1 MADAIEIASA
11 YVSLTTRMPG
21 VKKDV
26 EASLGEAEDA
36 SAGAGARSGAKF
48 GAALAAGIAA
58 AAVVVTAAVAGLYA
72 AGANLDDARDTV
84 RVFTTET
91 GASLEGLNA
100 SVNTIARETPAA
112 LDSIAGV
119 VSTLHQRLGLTGTDL
134 ETVAQQYLEAG
145 RLFGEQVDV
154 QATTGLFNVFK
165 IGAADTSSALDL
177 IFNAAR
183 VAGVGMNE
191 LSGALQK
198 AAPASDLLGLSFEE
212 TTGLFA
218 TLASTGIDVN
228 QAASNLGKALINLAR
243 DGEQPTD
250 AFKRIVGE
258 IQALGEAGDI
268 TGATLKTADLF
279 GDRGASNFAQ
289 ALTAGRINMDD
300 LAASVTGVKDT
311 ILGVAAETSDAAESW
326 TVFKNNAL
334 LAIEPVANAVFGL
347 AGDGMAKIVEW
358 AQANGPAIA
367 GFFSQLGAVFGPL
380 IGQVLELWTQFS
392 PLSLIFQTLQPI
404 LPSLLAAFMP
414 LGPILAQVAELV
426 GGLVAQVLPLVA
438 ALVAQLLPAIL
449 PLIGIFLDIA
459 SAILP
464 IISALLPPLIDL
476 LGVVLTPIIS
486 ILSVVLQALAPIF
499 DLVGAAVQ
507 IVSMVLQILAE
518 IFSGVV
524 KTIIALMKGDLSSI
538 PGIWSGIWDKVVD
551 IVRGAWGGVI
561 DFAQS
566 GVNGL
571 IDLINGLIGG
581 INDAL
586 AGVGLPRMALVGHV
600 DWSGA
605 KGFAD
610 GAYVTARGD
619 GVLARIGEGRW
630 NEVVQPVGGPKFEQF
645 TESIADKLDRGSAP
659 SGPLNIARE
668 DLDYLARALAALLR
682 NDSRTG
688 GVTNG

>member
-11 YVSLTTRMPG
+11 YVSLTTKMPG

-58 AAVVVTAAVAGLYA
+58 AAIVVTAAVAGLYS
-72 AGANLDDARDTV
+72 AGTAFDDVSDTI
-84 RVFTTET
+84 RIGT
-91 GASLEGLNA
+91 GATGDALGGLVDVA
-100 SVNTIARETPAA
+100 HKVGATVPAEFSKIGSTVADLNT
-112 LDSIAGV
+112 
-119 VSTLHQRLGLTGTDL
+119 RLGLSGTTL
-134 ETVAQQYLEAG
+134 QTVASQYLEAG
-145 RLFGEQVDV
+145 RLLGETVDIKTTTAAFSAFRIEGDAV
-154 QATTGLFNVFK
+154 SGAMDTLFQTSQAT
-165 IGAADTSSALDL
+165 
-177 IFNAAR
+177 
-183 VAGVGMNE
+183 GVGMNE
-191 LSGALQK
+191 LASVAVTSAGSMNALGFSFGDTIALAGSLDRAGVDATTAFASMGRAVVNMAKDGETGREALQRVIGEIKSLADAGDQTGATVLAADIFGSRGANQAIQAIQSGAL
-198 AAPASDLLGLSFEE
+198 
-212 TTGLFA
+212 
-218 TLASTGIDVN
+218 
-228 QAASNLGKALINLAR
+228 
-243 DGEQPTD
+243 
-250 AFKRIVGE
+250 AF
-258 IQALGEAGDI
+258 
-268 TGATLKTADLF
+268 
-279 GDRGASNFAQ
+279 
-289 ALTAGRINMDD
+289 DD
-300 LAASVTGVKDT
+300 LAAAAGLTGDT
-311 ILGVAAETSDAAESW
+311 ILGVAAETSDAAEGW
-326 TVFKNNAL
+326 QVFKNNAL
-334 LAIEPVANAVFGL
+334 LAIEPVANAVFAL

-367 GFFSQLGAVFGPL
+367 GFFSQLGTVFGPL
-380 IGQVLELWTQFS
+380 IGQVLELWTQLS

-404 LPSLLAAFMP
+404 LPALLAAFAP
-414 LGPILAQVAELV
+414 LGDILAQVTTLV
-426 GGLVAQVLPLVA
+426 GGLVAQVVPLVA

-499 DLVGAAVQ
+499 DLVGIAVTV
-507 IVSMVLQILAE
+507 ISMVLQILAE

-524 KTIIALMKGDLSSI
+524 KTIVALMKGDLSSI

-571 IDLINGLIGG
+571 IDLINGFIGG
-581 INDAL
+581 INGAL
-586 AGVGLPRMALVGHV
+586 AGVGLPRLALVGHV

-605 KGFAD
+605 KFAD
-610 GAYVTARGD
+610 GAYVTARPG
-619 GVLARIGEGRW
+619 GMLAQLGEGRW

-645 TESIADKLDRGSAP
+645 TESIAEKLDRSAAP
-659 SGPLNIARE
+659 TGPMDMSDESIE
-668 DLDYLARALAALLR
+668 KFARAIAALFR
-682 NDSRTG
+682 NLGRG
-688 GVTNG
+688 GGLTDG

>member
-11 YVSLTTRMPG
+11 YVSLTTKMPG

-36 SAGAGARSGAKF
+36 SASSGARSGAKF

-100 SVNTIARETPAA
+100 SVNTIARQTPAA

-134 ETVAQQYLEAG
+134 ETVGKQYLEAG

-165 IGAADTSSALDL
+165 VGAADTSSAMDT

-183 VAGVGMNE
+183 IAGVGINE
-191 LSGALQK
+191 LSGTLAT
-198 AAPASDLLGLSFEE
+198 AAPVAQLLGLSFEE

-218 TLASTGIDVN
+218 SLSSAGVDVN
-228 QAASNLGKALINLAR
+228 KVAAGLGPALTNLAK
-243 DGEQPTD
+243 DGEAPAE
-250 AFKRIVGE
+250 AFKRVVGE
-258 IQALGEAGDI
+258 IQALAAAGDT
-268 TGATLKTADLF
+268 TGATLAAADIF
-279 GDRGASNFAQ
+279 GSKGAGQFVS
-289 ALTAGRINMDD
+289 ALQSGKVNLDD
-300 LAASVTGVKDT
+300 LAGSVTGVKDT

-326 TVFKNNAL
+326 QVFKNNAL

-347 AGDGMAKIVEW
+347 AGDGLAKIVEW
-358 AQANGPAIA
+358 AQANGPALA
-367 GFFSQLGAVFGPL
+367 GFFSQLGTVFGPL

-404 LPSLLAAFMP
+404 LPALLAAFAP
-414 LGPILAQVAELV
+414 LGDILAQVTTLV

-438 ALVAQLLPAIL
+438 SLVAQLLPAIL

-499 DLVGAAVQ
+499 DLVGIAVQ
-507 IVSMVLQILAE
+507 IISTVLQIMAE

-524 KTIIALMKGDLSSI
+524 KTIVALMKGDLSSI
-538 PGIWSGIWDKVVD
+538 PGIWSGIWTKIVD
-551 IVRGAWGGVI
+551 IVRGAWGSVI

-581 INDAL
+581 INGAL

-605 KGFAD
+605 KFD
-610 GAYVTARGD
+610 QGAYVTAGTG
-619 GVLARIGEGRW
+619 GVLAAVGEGRW
-630 NEVVQPVGGPKFEQF
+630 SEVVQPVGGPKFEQF
-645 TESIADKLDRGSAP
+645 TESIAEKLDRSAP
-659 SGPLNIARE
+659 SSGPMSIARE
-668 DLDYLARALAALLR
+668 DLDYLARALASLLR
-682 NDSRTG
+682 NQTRDG